1 METIDEKVQ
10 KLTDNLNRI
19 TRENLTGI
27 RVIRAYNAEKYQK
40 EKFEKANEELK
51 DTQLFNQRI
60 LSIMNPVMS
69 TIMSGI
75 SLAIYFSGAYLIAE
89 AQMPEKLEIFSNMVV
104 FSSYAIQ
111 VVMSFMMLSMIFI
124 IYPRASVSAQRIL
137 EVLETE
143 KEKLK
148 VVIDRLEQ
156 LK

>member
-1 METIDEKVQ
+1 MPEIKFYKHAPIPMEMHKVKIVQ
-10 KLTDNLNRI
+10 KLMVNLNRI

-75 SLAIYFSGAYLIAE
+75 TLAIYFSGAYLISK
-89 AQMPEKLEIFSNMVV
+89 AQILEKLEIFSNMVV
-104 FSSYAIQ
+104 F
-111 VVMSFMMLSMIFI
+111 
-124 IYPRASVSAQRIL
+124 
-137 EVLETE
+137 
-143 KEKLK
+143 
-148 VVIDRLEQ
+148 
-156 LK
+156 